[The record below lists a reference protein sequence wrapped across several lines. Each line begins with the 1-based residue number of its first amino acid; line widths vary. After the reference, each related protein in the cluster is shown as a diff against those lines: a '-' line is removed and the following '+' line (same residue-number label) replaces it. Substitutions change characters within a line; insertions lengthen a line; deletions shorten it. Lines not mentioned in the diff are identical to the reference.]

1 MLLHPSVKPLVLM
14 LNQLVQKGINY
25 LKSYTGQYAENEC
38 LNLSRLEKMIEL
50 SPQQY
55 KTFLHHMLA
64 RYDFIYENIDC
75 MYQCDGVL
83 V

>member
-55 KTFLHHMLA
+55 KTFLHHMLD